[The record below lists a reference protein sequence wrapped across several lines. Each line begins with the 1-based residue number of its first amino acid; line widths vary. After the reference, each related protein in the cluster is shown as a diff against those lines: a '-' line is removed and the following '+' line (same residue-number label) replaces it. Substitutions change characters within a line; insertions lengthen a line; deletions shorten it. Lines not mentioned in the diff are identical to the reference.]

1 MREPNCVSYLVLTF
15 ALCASAP
22 FAQTKKPAT
31 PPKPSA
37 QVLFVGC
44 KSDGQVGPLDAPS
57 GTTKAVSVSPELAQQ
72 LAYYQAEDGIGVL
85 APRGWNCFSTYGS
98 NGSSLFVAPELITS
112 EIVFSDNWKS
122 FDGPAIQVSVSEGGT
137 LGRFEVAEIIARIF
151 PAYRSFVRRVIAE
164 GIEPASDFPFGPYP
178 NDKLTYKNNK
188 IVEYQTPPD
197 TDGLGT
203 RSRLQ
208 KNASP
213 ISGVAILEGVDTN
226 LIQLSSRLPP
236 ALDNAAPAII
246 HQVER
251 EAAQLDRLD
260 R

>member
-37 QVLFVGC
+37 QVPFVGC

-72 LAYYQAEDGIGVL
+72 LAYYKAEDGPGVL

-98 NGSSLFVAPELITS
+98 SGSSLYVVPGPIDSNL
-112 EIVFSDNWKS
+112 VFSDNWKG

-137 LGRFEVAEIIARIF
+137 SGRFEVAETIARVF
-151 PAYRSFVRRVIAE
+151 PAYRSFVSHVIAE
-164 GIEPASDFPFGPYP
+164 GIEPATSFTFGPYP
-178 NDKLTYKNNK
+178 KDKLTYKGTK
-188 IVEYQTPPD
+188 VVEYQTPPN

-203 RSRLQ
+203 NSMLV
-208 KNASP
+208 KDASP
-213 ISGVAILEGVDTN
+213 ISGVAILEGVDIN

-236 ALDNAAPAII
+236 DSDNGASAII
-246 HQVER
+246 QQVER
-251 EAAQLDRLD
+251 DAAQLDRLD